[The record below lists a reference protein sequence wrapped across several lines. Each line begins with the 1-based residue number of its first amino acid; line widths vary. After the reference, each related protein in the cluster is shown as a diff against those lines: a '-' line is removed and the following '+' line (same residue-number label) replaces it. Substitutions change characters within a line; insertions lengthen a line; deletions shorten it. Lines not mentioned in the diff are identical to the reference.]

1 MRCNPAFKEPVLK
14 LSLNRLLVQQW
25 RGDLGGA
32 GGNLSSDNFQGALK
46 SKGGTKTR
54 NCQFEI

>member
-25 RGDLGGA
+25 RGDLGG
-32 GGNLSSDNFQGALK
+32 QGAT
-46 SKGGTKTR
+46 SPVTIFRGR
-54 NCQFEI
+54 